1 VASATIRLSGITTPA
16 MASLIPKPAV
26 REAVAVVRE
35 RREGG
40 HRCRFLGARV
50 ALLLDWKTFS
60 SSRGPIL
67 EIIKA
72 GVEIPPGTLLME
84 DPPAHD
90 IHRGLLARV
99 FTPRRV
105 LALEPQIRA
114 LCHRAL
120 DRLAGARRFDLMAE
134 FANEVPMRVI
144 GMLLGI
150 PEQDQQAVRDR
161 ADANLRTEGSRCGS
175 PSGRFRT
182 RTISRSTSIGVP
194 SIRPTI

>member
-1 VASATIRLSGITTPA
+1 VQAEWWNEHRSRVGRGSRGRSA
-16 MASLIPKPAV
+16 
-26 REAVAVVRE
+26 
-35 RREGG
+35 
-40 HRCRFLGARV
+40 
-50 ALLLDWKTFS
+50 
-60 SSRGPIL
+60 RGPIL

-114 LCHRAL
+114 LCHHVP
-120 DRLAGARRFDLMAE
+120 DRLAGAGRFDLMAE

-144 GMLLGI
+144 GMLLEMGKLDGRVAFI
-150 PEQDQQAVRDR
+150 TGTVVPV
-161 ADANLRTEGSRCGS
+161 DAGQLNKR
-175 PSGRFRT
+175 
-182 RTISRSTSIGVP
+182 
-194 SIRPTI
+194 